1 MPPKKKKGGTKKKGT
16 TKKVPLTDDIVL
28 PSIVSEKTSTLLYTV
43 VTSDIPT
50 LSRLIKHYNYEITLQ
65 DTDINGSTPLHI
77 SCKKGDVNM
86 VRHLLGYSS
95 SNGTTTTININ
106 ALEKTAIGG
115 YSALHNAIIG
125 TISSSLS
132 SSLSSL
138 SSSLSSS
145 N

>member
-1 MPPKKKKGGTKKKGT
+1 MPPKKKKGGIKKKGT
-16 TKKVPLTDDIVL
+16 GTKKLALTEDIVL

-50 LSRLIKHYNYEITLQ
+50 LSRLIKHYNYETTLK
-65 DTDINGSTPLHI
+65 DTDINGSTPLHL

-86 VRHLLGYSS
+86 VKHLLGYSS
-95 SNGTTTTININ
+95 SNGSTTTININ

-125 TISSSLS
+125 MSLSLLFSSSLS
-132 SSLSSL
+132 SSSL
-138 SSSLSSS
+138 SSS
-145 N
+145 